1 MKKYILDG
9 GSNRN
14 SCQRLLNFLLVDLN
28 NTRNYFRFCYYISN
42 VTVLT
47 ELPYRIIKGK
57 FLLMILFLN
66 NVYYSIFAVTYLVL
80 CFTNT

>member
-28 NTRNYFRFCYYISN
+28 NSKNYFRFCYCISA

-47 ELPYRIIKGK
+47 DLPYRMISGM
-57 FLLMILFLN
+57 FLTVKIF
-66 NVYYSIFAVTYLVL
+66 VSAVIIFANGYATLTQL
-80 CFTNT
+80 HLLS